1 MQFDMLDLERSLRR
15 VEQFLHFKVYIQ
27 DGAVIQT
34 YEVIRETD
42 KELYNAYRTHE
53 KKKEFLLLMMMS
65 ETSLGKGGGKLSPPC
80 D

>member
-15 VEQFLHFKVYIQ
+15 VEQFLHFKVHTQ

-42 KELYNAYRTHE
+42 KELYNAYQTHE
-53 KKKEFLLLMMMS
+53 RNKKLLLLMMMR
-65 ETSLGKGGGKLSPPC
+65 PR
-80 D
+80 

>member
-15 VEQFLHFKVYIQ
+15 VEQFLHFKVYTQ

-42 KELYNAYRTHE
+42 KELYNAYQTHE
-53 KKKEFLLLMMMS
+53 K
-65 ETSLGKGGGKLSPPC
+65 
-80 D
+80 